1 MMQCWDLNLTTTFLW
16 QLKSHGWEC
25 SRETH
30 MFCHISYCS
39 QLPCST
45 FLGHSFLPVVWSF
58 HIQNLICWVVSNFH
72 RLFQNEIVW
81 AIRCRSRNWLPWS
94 SNHTK
99 GISVLDI
106 FKHSQPDG
114 VPPCFFSKSS
124 SNWIILPGIGFE
136 NKKILLET
144 NRVTVTTGRLVVSGI
159 WAAGPCAKR
168 ATKASGD
175 CGVSSFDRQTYWKH
189 PLFSQQG
196 SRHCLGLDL
205 FSLSY
210 ANWKTTKDCNPCH
223 CLSICCVQRTLT
235 SPPHPDNGIGSTMY
249 AHPTIV
255 TVA

>member
-1 MMQCWDLNLTTTFLW
+1 
-16 QLKSHGWEC
+16 
-25 SRETH
+25 

-58 HIQNLICWVVSNFH
+58 HIHNLICWVVSNFH
-72 RLFQNEIVW
+72 RLFQNEIQENFTHH
-81 AIRCRSRNWLPWS
+81 CHHS
-94 SNHTK
+94 SYPNSNMYGFGHIFCLMEKRLTLTAVK
-99 GISVLDI
+99 LESHRRDISLRYLQT
-106 FKHSQPDG
+106 FSTGWGPSL
-114 VPPCFFSKSS
+114 FFSKSS
-124 SNWIILPGIGFE
+124 SNWIILPWIGFE
-136 NKKILLET
+136 NKKYVR
-144 NRVTVTTGRLVVSGI
+144 NHQVRVTTSRLVVSGI

-189 PLFSQQG
+189 RAFSQQG